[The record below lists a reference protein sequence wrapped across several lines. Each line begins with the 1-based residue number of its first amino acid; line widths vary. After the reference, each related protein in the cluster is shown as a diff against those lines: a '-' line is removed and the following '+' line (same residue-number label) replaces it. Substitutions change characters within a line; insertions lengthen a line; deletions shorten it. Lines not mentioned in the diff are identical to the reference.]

1 MYTEYISAE
10 ESNRLEIRVGRI
22 LDAKPFLNA
31 RKPAY
36 KLLIDFGEAGIKK
49 SSAQITKLY
58 TVDDLVGK
66 QVAAVMNLSPKQIAD
81 FISEVLVLGVE
92 TEEGVVLLKL
102 DKAVPDGTK
111 ISYLYFREV
120 PIDKTNLFI

>member
-1 MYTEYISAE
+1 MYTEYVSAE
-10 ESNRLEIRVGRI
+10 ESNRLEIRIGRI

-102 DKAVPDGTK
+102 DNAVPDGTR
-111 ISYLYFREV
+111 ISYLYF
-120 PIDKTNLFI
+120 